1 MGIFDWLDTKSAP
14 EKTTEVTGSTAV
26 GDIMDRLGEVAPER
40 ARWIAAFAMVLARA
54 ARADLE
60 ISSDEMQ
67 SMEQIVREYGE
78 LPQDTAALVAEMAA
92 HRNQLLGV
100 TEDYLATREFKNLA
114 AEGDRER
121 LLHCLFAVCAA
132 DDTISLVEEEEVR
145 QVANEL
151 GLEHAQY
158 VQARAEF
165 SDKRAVL
172 RAAHKTSASAPE
184 SS

>member
-1 MGIFDWLDTKSAP
+1 MGIFDWLGAKSAP
-14 EKTTEVTGSTAV
+14 EKTTGATGSAAV
-26 GDIMDRLGEVAPER
+26 RDIVDRLGELPPQR

-60 ISSDEMQ
+60 ISSEEMQ
-67 SMEQIVREYGE
+67 SMEEIVREYGE
-78 LPQDTAALVAEMAA
+78 LPLETAALVAEMAA

-100 TEDYLATREFKNLA
+100 TEDYLATREFKNVA
-114 AEGDRER
+114 GEGDRER

-158 VQARAEF
+158 VRARAEF

-172 RAAHKTSASAPE
+172 RAAHTKSG
-184 SS
+184 